1 MVSLVASKPPRP
13 VLLSVLF
20 VRRASRLCSLA
31 SSDVTRSHCP
41 PPTAEFAGGL
51 IETHCATRGPQTE
64 KGRGTFCAPH
74 SVCSLVA
81 NESVAPQSTHL
92 NQFYSEISPV
102 STFTMPVI
110 FCPNVAFNLIS
121 APLTSLSPVSAR
133 EGPFAPA
140 PRGGEAEAQAEAAGA
155 APQLVLHGRQVPGML
170 QDHHRL
176 QPRPDGRPLRR
187 MLHRAL
193 PAHRRTG
200 ETHRRCVVIT
210 RLFLTHFRFLKAP
223 RDPLFG
229 PRGSSMRSR
238 ASV

>member
-1 MVSLVASKPPRP
+1 M
-13 VLLSVLF
+13 
-20 VRRASRLCSLA
+20 A

-51 IETHCATRGPQTE
+51 IETHCATRGTQTQ
-64 KGRGTFCAPH
+64 KRPRG
-74 SVCSLVA
+74 SLWSPLSLFFGGERVSRA
-81 NESVAPQSTHL
+81 SEHTL
-92 NQFYSEISPV
+92 NQFYSDISPV
-102 STFTMPVI
+102 STFIMPVTL
-110 FCPNVAFNLIS
+110 CPNVAFNVTS
-121 APLTSLSPVSAR
+121 APLTSLFPVSAR

-200 ETHRRCVVIT
+200 ETHRRCVSSLHDSFDSFSLPKSTT
-210 RLFLTHFRFLKAP
+210 RPPFWAPWVVNEKQSKRLKKAAFLGEIPA
-223 RDPLFG
+223 
-229 PRGSSMRSR
+229 
-238 ASV
+238 

>member
-1 MVSLVASKPPRP
+1 MRVLRHIVQRGELKPK
-13 VLLSVLF
+13 
-20 VRRASRLCSLA
+20 
-31 SSDVTRSHCP
+31 
-41 PPTAEFAGGL
+41 
-51 IETHCATRGPQTE
+51 
-64 KGRGTFCAPH
+64 KGRGTFCGPH

-92 NQFYSEISPV
+92 NQFYPEVSPV
-102 STFTMPVI
+102 STFIMPVTL
-110 FCPNVAFNLIS
+110 CPNVAFNVTS
-121 APLTSLSPVSAR
+121 APLTSLFPVSAR

-200 ETHRRCVVIT
+200 ETHRRCVSSLHDSFDSFSLPKSTT
-210 RLFLTHFRFLKAP
+210 RPPFWAPWVVNEKQSKRLKKAAFLGEIPA
-223 RDPLFG
+223 
-229 PRGSSMRSR
+229 
-238 ASV
+238 